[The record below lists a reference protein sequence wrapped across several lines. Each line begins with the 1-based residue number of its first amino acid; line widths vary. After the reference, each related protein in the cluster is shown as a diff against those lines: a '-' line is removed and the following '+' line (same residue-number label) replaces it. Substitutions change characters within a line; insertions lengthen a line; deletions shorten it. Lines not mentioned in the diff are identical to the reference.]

1 MTRTRTHTWYAVD
14 ACRVPTA
21 SLMST
26 DGAEDVPLRLSV
38 CSSPNLRWLISH
50 WNRSI
55 LLLFIELSDGAT
67 LELSVSIILRADRW
81 INANSI
87 KFDWFIDRI
96 DRNDVCLKED
106 RPGIYRASM
115 KDRSSWHDL
124 LRRMIYFEC
133 LPRESTKRV
142 YHSLPVGNC
151 VVECGMWRWS
161 RTDADSDADGI
172 PAWVDPDVNRHF
184 RPGVAVTKRSR
195 KPEEGH
201 PTEAL
206 RQVAFRKVPLDVC
219 PVPHQTPQPFDAA
232 VTS

>member
-67 LELSVSIILRADRW
+67 LELSVSIIPRADRW

-142 YHSLPVGNC
+142 YQESLPKESTIHYLLVTVWLNA
-151 VVECGMWRWS
+151 ECGDGVEPMRI
-161 RTDADSDADGI
+161 RTL
-172 PAWVDPDVNRHF
+172 
-184 RPGVAVTKRSR
+184 
-195 KPEEGH
+195 
-201 PTEAL
+201 TE
-206 RQVAFRKVPLDVC
+206 FPLGWIL
-219 PVPHQTPQPFDAA
+219 
-232 VTS
+232 TSTGTSGRVSL